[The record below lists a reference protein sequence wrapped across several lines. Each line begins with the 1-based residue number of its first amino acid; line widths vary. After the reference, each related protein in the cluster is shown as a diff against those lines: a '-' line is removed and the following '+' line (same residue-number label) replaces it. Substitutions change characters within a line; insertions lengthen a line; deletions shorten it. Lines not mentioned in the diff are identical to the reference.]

1 MRFRFNIGIEINY
14 FYNFFSFLYFPNN
27 HYQHTILTP
36 FHPTVSIMLKTRI
49 LSLILMAGLF
59 CAAPLAFAEN
69 ATAEAPEKVEKSDS
83 VKESSKK
90 AAKNKKKQ
98 DEEFQYVR
106 VVRDKEAK
114 KGSLDTAVRKFVGE
128 NGVCVDL
135 VGAIHVAE
143 KSYYKELNKLFEEYD
158 VVLYEVVAEE
168 GTRPEPSEEDK
179 SPSSVIGF
187 AQFQFANLLGLVH
200 QLEHIDYKKENMVHA
215 DLSPKEFSEAMKA
228 RNDGFAAWYFR
239 EVGFSMARKN
249 PKASDTD
256 DSKVIMAFF
265 KKNRKKAL
273 KDALADQFATMDS
286 ELAMKGNSDGTS
298 IITDRN
304 NRVLEKLKGI
314 LDEGSK
320 KKIAI
325 FYGAAH
331 LPEFSEKLQSDFN
344 LKPQDDQTLWL
355 EAWKF

>member
-1 MRFRFNIGIEINY
+1 MSRIR
-14 FYNFFSFLYFPNN
+14 
-27 HYQHTILTP
+27 ILTL
-36 FHPTVSIMLKTRI
+36 FLLAVSVTAFSQL
-49 LSLILMAGLF
+49 AYADNG
-59 CAAPLAFAEN
+59 AAQTDQN
-69 ATAEAPEKVEKSDS
+69 AP
-83 VKESSKK
+83 KK
-90 AAKNKKKQ
+90 AKKAKG
-98 DEEFQYVR
+98 DEFQYVR

-143 KSYYKELNKLFEEYD
+143 KSYYKQLNKLFEDYD

-187 AQFQFANLLGLVH
+187 AQYQFANLLGLVH

-215 DLSPKEFSEAMKA
+215 DLSPKEFAEAQKA
-228 RNDGFAAWYFR
+228 RDDGFAAMYFR
-239 EVGFSMARKN
+239 EIGFNMARKN

-286 ELAMKGNSDGTS
+286 EIAMKGNSDGTS

-314 LDEGSK
+314 LDDGSK

-331 LPEFSEKLQSDFN
+331 LPEFAEKLQSDFKM
-344 LKPQDDQTLWL
+344 KPQDDQTIWL

>member
-1 MRFRFNIGIEINY
+1 MSKLR
-14 FYNFFSFLYFPNN
+14 
-27 HYQHTILTP
+27 ILT
-36 FHPTVSIMLKTRI
+36 
-49 LSLILMAGLF
+49 LF
-59 CAAPLAFAEN
+59 LLAVTFTAFAQITYADNDAAQAEQN
-69 ATAEAPEKVEKSDS
+69 AP
-83 VKESSKK
+83 KK
-90 AAKNKKKQ
+90 AKKAKG
-98 DEEFQYVR
+98 DEFQYVR

-135 VGAIHVAE
+135 VGAIHIGE

-179 SPSSVIGF
+179 MPSSVIGF
-187 AQFQFANLLGLVH
+187 AQFQFANILGLVH

-215 DLSPKEFSEAMKA
+215 DLSPKEFAEAQKA
-228 RNDGFAAWYFR
+228 RDDGFAAMYFR
-239 EVGFSMARKN
+239 EMGFNMARKN
-249 PKASDTD
+249 PNASDVD
-256 DSKVIMAFF
+256 DSKVILAFF
-265 KKNRKKAL
+265 KKDRKRAL

-286 ELAMKGNSDGTS
+286 EMAMKGTSDGTS

-331 LPEFSEKLQSDFN
+331 LPEFSEKLKSDFN
-344 LKPQDDQTLWL
+344 MKPQDDQTLWL
-355 EAWKF
+355 KAWKF

>member
-1 MRFRFNIGIEINY
+1 
-14 FYNFFSFLYFPNN
+14 
-27 HYQHTILTP
+27 
-36 FHPTVSIMLKTRI
+36 
-49 LSLILMAGLF
+49 MAGMF
-59 CAAPLAFAEN
+59 LASPFAYSDT
-69 ATAEAPEKVEKSDS
+69 ATAEKAAPSKKAEA
-83 VKESSKK
+83 VKNSSKK
-90 AAKNKKKQ
+90 SVKNKKKQ
-98 DEEFQYVR
+98 DDEFQYVR

-143 KSYYKELNKLFEEYD
+143 KSYYKELNKLFEDYD

-168 GTRPEPSEEDK
+168 GTRPEPDEDK
-179 SPSSVIGF
+179 KPSGVISF
-187 AQFQFANLLGLVH
+187 AQFKFAQLLGLVH

-215 DLSPKEFSEAMKA
+215 DLSPKEFAEAQKA
-228 RNDGFAAWYFR
+228 RDDGFAAMYFR
-239 EVGFSMARKN
+239 ELGFNMARKN
-249 PKASDTD
+249 SKASDTD
-256 DSKVIMAFF
+256 DSKIIMAFF
-265 KKNRKKAL
+265 KKDRKRAL
-273 KDALADQFATMDS
+273 KDALADQFSTMDS
-286 ELAMKGNSDGTS
+286 EIAMKGDSDGTS

-331 LPEFSEKLQSDFN
+331 LPEFAEKLQSDFN
-344 LKPQDDQTLWL
+344 MKPQDDKTLWI

>member
-1 MRFRFNIGIEINY
+1 MSKLR
-14 FYNFFSFLYFPNN
+14 
-27 HYQHTILTP
+27 ILT
-36 FHPTVSIMLKTRI
+36 
-49 LSLILMAGLF
+49 LF
-59 CAAPLAFAEN
+59 LLAVTLTAFAQITYADNDAAQAEQN
-69 ATAEAPEKVEKSDS
+69 AP
-83 VKESSKK
+83 KK
-90 AAKNKKKQ
+90 AKKAKG
-98 DEEFQYVR
+98 DEFQYVR

-143 KSYYKELNKLFEEYD
+143 KSYYKDLNKLFEEYD

-179 SPSSVIGF
+179 MPSSVIGF
-187 AQFQFANLLGLVH
+187 AQFQFANVLGLVH

-215 DLSPKEFSEAMKA
+215 DLSPKEFAEAQKA
-228 RNDGFAAWYFR
+228 RDDGFAAMYFR
-239 EVGFSMARKN
+239 ELGYNMARKN
-249 PKASDTD
+249 PNAAEVD
-256 DSKVIMAFF
+256 DSKVILALF
-265 KKNRKKAL
+265 KKNRKRAL

-286 ELAMKGNSDGTS
+286 EMAMKGTSDGTS

-331 LPEFSEKLQSDFN
+331 LPEFSEKLQSDFHM
-344 LKPQDDQTLWL
+344 KPQDDKTIWL

>member
-1 MRFRFNIGIEINY
+1 MI
-14 FYNFFSFLYFPNN
+14 
-27 HYQHTILTP
+27 
-36 FHPTVSIMLKTRI
+36 KTRI
-49 LSLILMAGLF
+49 LTLLVMAGIF
-59 CAAPLAFAEN
+59 FAAPFSYAEN

-83 VKESSKK
+83 AKKSSKK
-90 AAKNKKKQ
+90 TAKNKKKQ
-98 DEEFQYVR
+98 EEEFQYVR
-106 VVRDKEAK
+106 VVRNKEAK

-143 KSYYKELNKLFEEYD
+143 KSYYKELNKLFEDYD

-168 GTRPEPSEEDK
+168 GTRPEPEEDK

-215 DLSPKEFSEAMKA
+215 DLSPKEFAEAMKA

-249 PKASDTD
+249 PKASDSD
-256 DSKVIMAFF
+256 DSKIILAFF

-273 KDALADQFATMDS
+273 KDALADQFASMDS
-286 ELAMKGNSDGTS
+286 EQAMKGTSDGTS

-304 NRVLEKLKGI
+304 NRVLEKLKEI
-314 LDEGSK
+314 LKDDSK

-344 LKPQDDQTLWL
+344 MKPQDDQTLWI

>member
-1 MRFRFNIGIEINY
+1 MSKLR
-14 FYNFFSFLYFPNN
+14 
-27 HYQHTILTP
+27 ILTLFLLAVTTAAFTQFVYADNDAP
-36 FHPTVSIMLKTRI
+36 KTEQN
-49 LSLILMAGLF
+49 
-59 CAAPLAFAEN
+59 AP
-69 ATAEAPEKVEKSDS
+69 
-83 VKESSKK
+83 KK
-90 AAKNKKKQ
+90 AKKAKG
-98 DEEFQYVR
+98 DEFQYVR

-143 KSYYKELNKLFEEYD
+143 KSYYKELNKLFEDYD

-168 GTRPEPSEEDK
+168 GTRPEPSKEDK

-215 DLSPKEFSEAMKA
+215 DLSPKEFAEAQKA
-228 RNDGFAAWYFR
+228 RDDGFAALYFR
-239 EVGFSMARKN
+239 EIGFNMARKN
-249 PKASDTD
+249 PNEPQVD
-256 DSKVIMAFF
+256 DSKVILAFF

-273 KDALADQFATMDS
+273 KDALADQFVSMDS
-286 ELAMKGNSDGTS
+286 EVAMKGNSDGTS

-344 LKPQDDQTLWL
+344 MKPQDDQTIWL
-355 EAWKF
+355 KAWKF

>member
-1 MRFRFNIGIEINY
+1 
-14 FYNFFSFLYFPNN
+14 
-27 HYQHTILTP
+27 
-36 FHPTVSIMLKTRI
+36 
-49 LSLILMAGLF
+49 MAGIF
-59 CAAPLAFAEN
+59 FVSPIAYAEN
-69 ATAEAPEKVEKSDS
+69 AVAEAPEKIEKSETTKDS
-83 VKESSKK
+83 TKK
-90 AAKNKKKQ
+90 SDKKKQ
-98 DEEFQYVR
+98 EDEFQYVR

-135 VGAIHVAE
+135 VGAIHIGE
-143 KSYYKELNKLFEEYD
+143 KSYYQDLNKLFQEYD

-179 SPSSVIGF
+179 TPTSVIGF
-187 AQFQFANLLGLVH
+187 AQYKFAQLLGLVH
-200 QLEHIDYKKENMVHA
+200 QLEQIDYKKENMVHA
-215 DLSPKEFSEAMKA
+215 DLSPKEFAEAQKA
-228 RNDGFAAWYFR
+228 RDDGFAALYFR
-239 EVGFSMARKN
+239 EMGFNMARKS
-249 PKASDTD
+249 KASDSD

-273 KDALADQFATMDS
+273 KDALADQFAKMDS
-286 ELAMKGNSDGTS
+286 EQAMKGDTDGTS

-304 NRVLEKLKGI
+304 NRVLEKLKDI
-314 LDEGSK
+314 LKEGSK

-344 LKPQDDQTLWL
+344 LKPQDDKTLWL

>member
-1 MRFRFNIGIEINY
+1 MSKSR
-14 FYNFFSFLYFPNN
+14 
-27 HYQHTILTP
+27 ILT
-36 FHPTVSIMLKTRI
+36 L
-49 LSLILMAGLF
+49 LLMAGIFL
-59 CAAPLAFAEN
+59 AAPIAYAEN
-69 ATAEAPEKVEKSDS
+69 AMAEAPEKVEKA
-83 VKESSKK
+83 ESTQKAKK
-90 AAKNKKKQ
+90 TAKNKKKQ

-143 KSYYKELNKLFEEYD
+143 KSYYKELNKLFEDYD

-168 GTRPEPSEEDK
+168 GTRPEPEEDK

-215 DLSPKEFSEAMKA
+215 DLSPKEFAEAMKA

-249 PKASDTD
+249 PNASDSD
-256 DSKVIMAFF
+256 ESKIILALF
-265 KKNRKKAL
+265 KKNRKRAL
-273 KDALADQFATMDS
+273 KDALADQFASMDS
-286 ELAMKGNSDGTS
+286 EQAMKGTSDGTS

-304 NRVLEKLKGI
+304 NRVLEKLKEI
-314 LDEGSK
+314 LKDDSK

-344 LKPQDDQTLWL
+344 LKPQDDKTLWI

>member
-1 MRFRFNIGIEINY
+1 
-14 FYNFFSFLYFPNN
+14 
-27 HYQHTILTP
+27 
-36 FHPTVSIMLKTRI
+36 MLKTRI
-49 LSLILMAGLF
+49 LTLLLMAGLF
-59 CAAPLAFAEN
+59 LVSPFAYSDT
-69 ATAEAPEKVEKSDS
+69 ATAEKNADAPNAEVAKDSTKKS
-83 VKESSKK
+83 
-90 AAKNKKKQ
+90 AKKKQ
-98 DEEFQYVR
+98 EDEFQYVR

-143 KSYYKELNKLFEEYD
+143 KSYYQDLNKLFEDYD

-168 GTRPEPSEEDK
+168 GTRPEPSEDK
-179 SPSSVIGF
+179 KPSSVIGF
-187 AQFQFANLLGLVH
+187 AQYQFANLLGLVH

-215 DLSPKEFSEAMKA
+215 DLSPKEFAEAQKA
-228 RNDGFAAWYFR
+228 RDDGFAAMYFR
-239 EVGFSMARKN
+239 ELGFNMARKN

-265 KKNRKKAL
+265 KKNRKRAL
-273 KDALADQFATMDS
+273 KDALADQFSTMDS
-286 ELAMKGNSDGTS
+286 EIAMKGTSDGTS

-304 NRVLEKLKGI
+304 NRVLEKLQDI
-314 LDEGSK
+314 LKDGSK

-344 LKPQDDQTLWL
+344 MKPQDDKTLWL

>member
-1 MRFRFNIGIEINY
+1 MLKSR
-14 FYNFFSFLYFPNN
+14 
-27 HYQHTILTP
+27 ILTLL
-36 FHPTVSIMLKTRI
+36 V
-49 LSLILMAGLF
+49 MAGILF
-59 CAAPLAFAEN
+59 AAPFAYADT
-69 ATAEAPEKVEKSDS
+69 ATAEAPVKAKKSDS
-83 VKESSKK
+83 SKK
-90 AAKNKKKQ
+90 SAKTKKKQ
-98 DEEFQYVR
+98 DDEFQYVR

-143 KSYYKELNKLFEEYD
+143 KSYYKELNKLFEDYD

-168 GTRPEPSEEDK
+168 GTRPEPSEKDEK
-179 SPSSVIGF
+179 MPSSVIGF

-215 DLSPKEFSEAMKA
+215 DLSPKEFAEAQKA
-228 RNDGFAAWYFR
+228 RDDGFAAMYFR
-239 EVGFSMARKN
+239 QVGFSMARNN
-249 PKASDTD
+249 PKETDTD
-256 DSKVIMAFF
+256 DSKVILAFF
-265 KKNRKKAL
+265 KKNRKRAL

-286 ELAMKGNSDGTS
+286 EDAMRGTSDGTS

-314 LDEGSK
+314 LDDGSK

-331 LPEFSEKLQSDFN
+331 LPEFAEKLQSDFN

-355 EAWKF
+355 KAWKF

>member
-1 MRFRFNIGIEINY
+1 MI
-14 FYNFFSFLYFPNN
+14 
-27 HYQHTILTP
+27 
-36 FHPTVSIMLKTRI
+36 KTRI
-49 LSLILMAGLF
+49 LTLLVMAGIF
-59 CAAPLAFAEN
+59 FAAPFSYAEN

-83 VKESSKK
+83 AKKSSKK
-90 AAKNKKKQ
+90 SAKNNKKQ
-98 DEEFQYVR
+98 EEEFQYVR
-106 VVRDKEAK
+106 VVRNKEAK

-143 KSYYKELNKLFEEYD
+143 KSYYKELNKLFEDYD

-168 GTRPEPSEEDK
+168 GTRPEPEEDK

-187 AQFQFANLLGLVH
+187 AQVQFANLLGLVH

-215 DLSPKEFSEAMKA
+215 DLSPKEFAEAMKA

-239 EVGFSMARKN
+239 EVGFSIARKN
-249 PKASDTD
+249 PNASDSD
-256 DSKVIMAFF
+256 ESKIILALF
-265 KKNRKKAL
+265 KKNRKRAL
-273 KDALADQFATMDS
+273 KDALADQFASMDS
-286 ELAMKGNSDGTS
+286 EQAMKGTSDGTS

-304 NRVLEKLKGI
+304 NRVLEKLKEI
-314 LDEGSK
+314 LKDDSK

-344 LKPQDDQTLWL
+344 LKPQDDQTLWI

>member
-1 MRFRFNIGIEINY
+1 MSKLR
-14 FYNFFSFLYFPNN
+14 
-27 HYQHTILTP
+27 ILTL
-36 FHPTVSIMLKTRI
+36 FFLAVTVTAFSQITYADNDAPKTEQN
-49 LSLILMAGLF
+49 
-59 CAAPLAFAEN
+59 AP
-69 ATAEAPEKVEKSDS
+69 
-83 VKESSKK
+83 KK
-90 AAKNKKKQ
+90 AKKAKG
-98 DEEFQYVR
+98 DEFQYVR

-143 KSYYKELNKLFEEYD
+143 KSYYKELNKLFEDYD

-179 SPSSVIGF
+179 APSSVIGF

-215 DLSPKEFSEAMKA
+215 DLSPKEFAEAQKA
-228 RNDGFAAWYFR
+228 RDDGFAAMYFR
-239 EVGFSMARKN
+239 EIGFNMARKN
-249 PKASDTD
+249 PNASDTD
-256 DSKVIMAFF
+256 DSKVILAFF

-273 KDALADQFATMDS
+273 KDALADQFVSMDS
-286 ELAMKGNSDGTS
+286 EVAMKGNSDGTS

-344 LKPQDDQTLWL
+344 MKPQDDQTIWL
-355 EAWKF
+355 KAWKF